1 MPESSVLC
9 WPPACTSSFLS
20 SNPAAYP
27 ELLEWLGSLG
37 DSEVNTALAIRAAQE
52 RRRELDTAQHDSL
65 PEPSEGF
72 FASKT
77 RTTILILAAIAL
89 LLIVIVVGITQLPA
103 HASAYAQGTVAS
115 SMTEGGNGMLQEA
128 GKVE

>member
-1 MPESSVLC
+1 M
-9 WPPACTSSFLS
+9 
-20 SNPAAYP
+20 
-27 ELLEWLGSLG
+27 
-37 DSEVNTALAIRAAQE
+37 NTALAIRAAQE
-52 RRRELDTAQHDSL
+52 RRRELDTAQHDSF
-65 PEPSEGF
+65 PELSEGF

-77 RTTILILAAIAL
+77 RTTILILAATAL

-103 HASAYAQGTVAS
+103 LASAYAQGTVAS